1 MNNYSNLN
9 NLYTKINF
17 NYSHT
22 INFKKLLKTK
32 EVKKNAKF

>member
-1 MNNYSNLN
+1 MNNYSNL
-9 NLYTKINF
+9 YTKINS